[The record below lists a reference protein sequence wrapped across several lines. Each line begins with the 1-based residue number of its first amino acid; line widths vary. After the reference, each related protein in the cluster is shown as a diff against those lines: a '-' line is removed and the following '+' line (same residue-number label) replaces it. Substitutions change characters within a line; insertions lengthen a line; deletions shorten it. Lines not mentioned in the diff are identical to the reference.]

1 MIGLIVQARM
11 GSSRLP
17 GKVMK
22 KVRDKPLL
30 YYSINQLKQCK
41 TISKL
46 IIATTTFKED
56 DIISDFVKSQNVSVF
71 RGDAFDVLERFYNCA
86 KKFQLKIIVR
96 ISADSP
102 LIDCNIVDRCV
113 TEFLKNQFDY
123 LSNTIKKIN
132 DVWKETYAGFPLGYA
147 VEVFTFEAL
156 ERAWIEGRKPSDR
169 EHVTEYIWHNPQ
181 IFRLGNV
188 ENLKD
193 DSRFRLVVDYKED
206 FELVKTIIENFPE
219 EEIFTLEKV
228 IKLIEDK
235 TLARN

>member
-71 RGDAFDVLERFYNCA
+71 RGDAFDVLERLGLSFS
-86 KKFQLKIIVR
+86 F
-96 ISADSP
+96 
-102 LIDCNIVDRCV
+102 
-113 TEFLKNQFDY
+113 NQFQDLFRY
-123 LSNTIKKIN
+123 S
-132 DVWKETYAGFPLGYA
+132 LGCFS
-147 VEVFTFEAL
+147 V
-156 ERAWIEGRKPSDR
+156 
-169 EHVTEYIWHNPQ
+169 
-181 IFRLGNV
+181 
-188 ENLKD
+188 
-193 DSRFRLVVDYKED
+193 
-206 FELVKTIIENFPE
+206 
-219 EEIFTLEKV
+219 
-228 IKLIEDK
+228 
-235 TLARN
+235 